1 MPTASSLSPKLLK
14 GALVKLGEGFLGPI
28 PNVIVFQYN
37 PEQLS
42 RQFSSPVVSKGGKVD
57 PEATTTDEPFDP
69 QESFNITLEL
79 DATDALEHPDTHPVA
94 AISGVADR
102 IAALEML
109 VYPISSDDVISQ
121 LTSAIGLNQEA
132 VPKNKVPVLLFI
144 WGPGRIIPVRITNL
158 SIDEQAFSPT
168 LFPIQAKVTLGL
180 KVLKLESFPKDS
192 KSRTLSED
200 IAVISYKY
208 TKGLKEVLARA
219 NLANSAESILAM
231 LPF

>member
-1 MPTASSLSPKLLK
+1 MPSDSTLTPKLLK

-37 PEQLS
+37 PENLS
-42 RQFSSPVVSKGGKVD
+42 RQFSSSVVSKGTQVD
-57 PEATTTDEPFDP
+57 AEAETTDEPFDP

-79 DATDALEHPDTHPVA
+79 DATDALEHPETHPVA
-94 AISGVADR
+94 AVSGVADR

-109 VYPISSDDVISQ
+109 VYPVAADDVISG
-121 LTSAIGLNQEA
+121 LTSAIGLSQEA

-144 WGPGRIIPVRITNL
+144 WGPGRILPVRITNL
-158 SIDEQAFSPT
+158 SIEEQSFSPT
-168 LFPIQAKVTLGL
+168 LFPIHAKVTLGM
-180 KVLKLESFPKDS
+180 KVLKLESFASESKD
-192 KSRTLSED
+192 RTLSED
-200 IAVISYKY
+200 LAVMSYKY
-208 TKGLKEVLARA
+208 TKGLKEGLARA